1 MKSLASDDN
10 QMSLKLYL
18 LAPISELINL
28 YRSSNVKRQFFV
40 IKAWMWNFMWY
51 IQYISA
57 ANWVNSFWNGKCNNC
72 GFSDGLLIFNLYIYS
87 PPLR

>member
-28 YRSSNVKRQFFV
+28 YWSSNVKRQF
-40 IKAWMWNFMWY
+40 
-51 IQYISA
+51 
-57 ANWVNSFWNGKCNNC
+57 
-72 GFSDGLLIFNLYIYS
+72 L
-87 PPLR
+87 